1 MAEVIQRKPQMKVL
15 RALPIIKPNAALIVL
30 PTVIAGASISRAAT
44 VSALAMLALIMFWMR
59 RSPED
64 HVEWAW
70 PALIFPVIGAT
81 IVLRPNH
88 PSTLVSVIFF
98 ALASVALLRACYL
111 SASRSSGLVS
121 LIDGVALFL
130 VASVALWLLGFV
142 GTSSRVLGLSN
153 SFTGGQRVVFPLVDA
168 LPATPAMAAVFL
180 AGAVPAR
187 LVSNR
192 FGGARWI
199 ATFCALLILILSGSR
214 VAAAAALL
222 VPVAAFFVPKLF
234 RVIAPWAVAFFLFLP
249 FAFVYG
255 DNFAKGVVTLFS
267 SAFPFLTSGVRA
279 DTVGGR
285 QNIWSKAIEF
295 YQQKVDSTHQAIGY
309 GSFGQAKSGA
319 SSSWNE
325 AMTGFGSS
333 DVALVTPHSSIL
345 QLLFDGGWVATGI
358 FAIATIS
365 LSFLLSRRSS
375 TFDITALSIL
385 VALAVCG
392 STEVALSPG
401 NAQPTWWILV
411 ALAAIVFARDSFAVH
426 DQLVVDAVTAKKI
439 HASGQSSLNASP
451 SAVKKGFERR
461 LPHTATPAHV
471 PSRLQT

>member
-1 MAEVIQRKPQMKVL
+1 MAEIIQRNQQMKVV
-15 RALPIIKPNAALIVL
+15 RALPIIKPNSALIIL

-44 VSALAMLALIMFWMR
+44 IGALAMLALIMFWMR
-59 RSPED
+59 RSRED

-70 PALIFPVIGAT
+70 PALIFPLIGAT
-81 IVLRPNH
+81 VVLRPNY
-88 PSTLVSVIFF
+88 PSTLMSVIFF

-130 VASVALWLLGFV
+130 VASVALWFLGFG

-180 AGAVPAR
+180 AGVIPAR
-187 LVSNR
+187 LVSDR
-192 FGGARWI
+192 YGGARWI
-199 ATFCALLILILSGSR
+199 ATFCALLILVLSGSR

-222 VPVAAFFVPKLF
+222 VPVAAFLVPKLF
-234 RVIAPWAVAFFLFLP
+234 RVIAPWAVALFLFLP
-249 FAFVYG
+249 FVFVYG
-255 DNFAKGVVTLFS
+255 ENIAKGVVTFFS
-267 SAFPFLTSGVRA
+267 TALPFLTSGVRA

-285 QNIWSKAIEF
+285 ENIWSKAIEF
-295 YQQKVDSTHQAIGY
+295 YQRKIDSTHQAIGY

-325 AMTGFGSS
+325 TMTGFGSS

-345 QLLFDGGWVATGI
+345 QLLFDGGWLVAGI
-358 FAIATIS
+358 FALATIWFA
-365 LSFLLSRRSS
+365 FLLSRRTS
-375 TFDITALSIL
+375 TFDLAALSIL

-411 ALAAIVFARDSFAVH
+411 ALAAIVFARDR
-426 DQLVVDAVTAKKI
+426 LVVDDQSVVDTVVTAKKI
-439 HASGQSSLNASP
+439 HASGQSPVKRKSLRS
-451 SAVKKGFERR
+451 
-461 LPHTATPAHV
+461 
-471 PSRLQT
+471 